1 MLLAGLGGTG
11 MHQRNFPLFL
21 VSVIALSVLAVAVF
35 VLTAPREAP
44 GSEVDAD
51 HR

>member
-1 MLLAGLGGTG
+1 

-21 VSVIALSVLAVAVF
+21 ASVIGLSVLAAVVF
-35 VLTAPREAP
+35 VLTASDEAS
-44 GSEVDAD
+44 GSEVDSD